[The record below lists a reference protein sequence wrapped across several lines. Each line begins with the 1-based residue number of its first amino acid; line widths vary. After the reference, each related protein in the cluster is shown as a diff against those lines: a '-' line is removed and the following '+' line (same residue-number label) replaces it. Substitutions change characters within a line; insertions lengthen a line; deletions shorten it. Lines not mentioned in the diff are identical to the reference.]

1 MWRLTERSHTVG
13 TLELAH
19 FIPVHL
25 LESCKLLKKTPIII
39 QINNVAACMQHLNM
53 RLLYGFPHVDL
64 FIELHLK

>member
-25 LESCKLLKKTPIII
+25 VESCKLLKKTPII
-39 QINNVAACMQHLNM
+39 QINNVAACMQHLSM
-53 RLLYGFPHVDL
+53 RLLNGFPHVDL
-64 FIELHLK
+64 FNELHLK